1 MADLDKDREEVQFV
15 LPDGKRL
22 PMTRAVAE
30 TMQNEGRG
38 NIDEQHGVHQVFTP
52 SGQPM
57 LEGVADVPQPQTP
70 LPGPSLGDGRVLEL
84 ESPADFQRRQG
95 EVRAPQG
102 PDVPE
107 DPTPVVEEPV
117 PAEPEATVSP
127 TTQREPEGGFQSFDA
142 REPEAPPNPLQEV
155 LNAQQ
160 RAGEL
165 KAEAMRQEAAGN
177 TAAAAVMS
185 RQADEELSNIEER
198 RKELEEEE
206 IELGKEESE
215 QRKRIDSITTDIEN
229 TDISDNQGFGEKI
242 LGGLMIGLFQMG
254 STIAGA
260 PGTPNLAMQIIQ
272 SNIRRDIDAQKTKLA
287 TKKGLLRDAKSELG
301 RLLEQTG
308 DLQSAELLLQ
318 ASREKQVEKKME
330 ALKMQASGESQR
342 KQADV
347 IIADLKTQQAET
359 LLKAKQKQD
368 EALARR
374 RAQRASLMQKER
386 ESKRKFTIEAMKL
399 KLQEAKAQADRGN
412 DFQKKVFAVGK
423 EYIKSGA
430 GEVRTLLTDA
440 RTQLAKGK
448 ANPNDFVGQVSKK
461 IPLVQRWINQDQ
473 QRAIQTQ
480 TALKLVFQR
489 ALTGKAGN
497 EQEMKEISSVM
508 AVNDWNKSPAMW
520 VNAMNLLERI
530 NTRKE
535 SEVEGLD
542 PPAFREFIRGVEGA
556 QTRGS
561 TSTLRREQ

>member
-57 LEGVADVPQPQTP
+57 LEGVANVPQPQTP

-117 PAEPEATVSP
+117 PTEPEATVSP
-127 TTQREPEGGFQSFDA
+127 TARREPEGGFQSFDA
-142 REPEAPPNPLQEV
+142 REPEAPPDPLQEV
-155 LNAQQ
+155 LDAQ
-160 RAGEL
+160 RDAAD
-165 KAEAMRQEAAGN
+165 KRAEALRLEAEGN

-185 RQADEELSNIEER
+185 RQADEELASVEER
-198 RKELEEEE
+198 RQELEAEEV
-206 IELGKEESE
+206 ELGKEEAE
-215 QRKRIDSITTDIEN
+215 QRKRIESITTDIEN

-308 DLQSAELLLQ
+308 DLKAAETQLE
-318 ASREKQVEKKME
+318 ASRLAQVSNKLE
-330 ALKMQASGESQR
+330 ALKQQATGEAQR
-342 KQADV
+342 KQAD
-347 IIADLKTQQAET
+347 IILADLKVSQEET
-359 LLKAKQKQD
+359 KLKAEQQRE

-374 RAQRASLMQKER
+374 RAQRAALRQKER
-386 ESKRKFTIEAMKL
+386 ESKRRFTLDAMKL
-399 KLQEAKAQADRGN
+399 KVQEAKTRADRG
-412 DFQKKVFAVGK
+412 DKMQKRVFSVGK
-423 EYIKSGA
+423 EFIKSGA
-430 GEVRTLLTDA
+430 GEVATLLKDA
-440 RTQLAKGK
+440 RAELAAGGV
-448 ANPNDFVGQVSKK
+448 NPNNFFGAAGAK
-461 IPLVQRWINQDQ
+461 IPVIKRWIAQDTQ
-473 QRAIQTQ
+473 KAQQKQRAV
-480 TALKLVFQR
+480 KLIFR
-489 ALTGKAGN
+489 KALTGTAGP
-497 EQEMKEISSVM
+497 EKEMQEIGEMLG
-508 AVNDWNKSPAMW
+508 ADWNSSPKLW
-520 VNAMNLLERI
+520 VSAMNLLDRL
-530 NTRKE
+530 NKRK
-535 SEVEGLD
+535 SAEVRGLD
-542 PPAFREFIRGVEGA
+542 PAAFDEFMGGVQ
-556 QTRGS
+556 QTQASQS
-561 TSTLRREQ
+561 TDTLRREQ